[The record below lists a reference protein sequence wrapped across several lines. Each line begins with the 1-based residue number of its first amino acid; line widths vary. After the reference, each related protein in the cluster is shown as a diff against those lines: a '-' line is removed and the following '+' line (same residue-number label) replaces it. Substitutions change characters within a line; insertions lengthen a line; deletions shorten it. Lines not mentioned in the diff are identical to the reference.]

1 MEKMGC
7 AEYWQYVENQ
17 EIDNAIATLERIQKN
32 KNKMRSTNSTNP

>member
-1 MEKMGC
+1 MEKWGC

-32 KNKMRSTNSTNP
+32 KEQDEEHE